1 MNDIKN
7 EILDLLLIRNV
18 KINILYK
25 KYGGMRCFGKLMGI
39 KVNFN

>member
-7 EILDLLLIRNV
+7 EILDVLLIRNV

-25 KYGGMRCFGKLMGI
+25 IMVVWDVLG
-39 KVNFN
+39 N

>member
-25 KYGGMRCFGKLMGI
+25 IMVVWDVLG
-39 KVNFN
+39 N